1 MLLEQLVVE
10 PNIAYLILVC
20 GLWIAVTAAYIPGT
34 GILELVAL
42 GALVVEIVILSTM
55 PTNWFA
61 VLLLVIGVLSF
72 LLIPLINQRGARIAQ
87 AGLIA
92 QAVGG
97 FFLFSHTQVSW
108 LLIAMTI
115 GVSLLYHRLALMP
128 LLAKSHHQAA
138 VIDDNGQ
145 LLGMS
150 GRTSTTFERVGRLYM
165 GTVRVNGEQWTAASE
180 KPLQAGDTVVV
191 IERDGLQLTVEG
203 VKHKRIVEEV

>member
-1 MLLEQLVVE
+1 LLEWLVVE

-20 GLWIAVTAAYIPGT
+20 GLWVAVTAAYIPGT

-42 GALVVEIVILSTM
+42 GALVVEIIILSTM

-61 VLLLVIGVLSF
+61 ALLLVVGVLSF
-72 LLIPLINQRGARIAQ
+72 LLIPLINQRQARVAQ
-87 AGLIA
+87 GGLIL
-92 QAVGG
+92 QAIGG

-108 LLIAMTI
+108 LLIALTI
-115 GVSLLYHRLALMP
+115 GISLLYHRLALMP

-150 GRTSTTFERVGRLYM
+150 GRTTKTFERVGRLYM
-165 GTVRVNGEQWTAASE
+165 GTVHVNGEQWSATSE
-180 KPLQAGDTVVV
+180 KPLQTGDTIVV
-191 IERDGLQLTVEG
+191 IERDGLQLSVEG
-203 VKHKRIVEEV
+203 VKHKRTVEEV